1 MNCYRSESD
10 EEFLNWI
17 NKKFDERKR
26 LNDVIPHKT
35 HIKTKSFIES
45 IQQILQDPFSFF
57 LLNNPFC
64 PTVFKGKWI
73 NSATIT
79 KPQYVL
85 RCVHHQHRWKETS
98 N

>member
-35 HIKTKSFIES
+35 HIKTKSYLLNLS
-45 IQQILQDPFSFF
+45 SRYCKILLAFF
-57 LLNNPFC
+57 LLNNPFL
-64 PTVFKGKWI
+64 P
-73 NSATIT
+73 NSF
-79 KPQYVL
+79 
-85 RCVHHQHRWKETS
+85 
-98 N
+98 

>member
-35 HIKTKSFIES
+35 HIKTISFIES
-45 IQQILQDPFSFF
+45 IQQILQDPFGF
-57 LLNNPFC
+57 L
-64 PTVFKGKWI
+64 
-73 NSATIT
+73 S
-79 KPQYVL
+79 
-85 RCVHHQHRWKETS
+85 S
-98 N
+98 